1 MIIYSVYAY
10 RACTALYTGQH
21 QRIGTLSNNLLLT
34 MKLPVWK
41 PHMYHN
47 INMLDVESVPG
58 EPSDSFPPNIHE
70 GGGGG
75 KGGGARKDTR
85 S

>member
-1 MIIYSVYAY
+1 MAITHFGIYQFIFISKE
-10 RACTALYTGQH
+10 LF
-21 QRIGTLSNNLLLT
+21 ILSNNLLLT

-41 PHMYHN
+41 PHKYHN

-58 EPSDSFPPNIHE
+58 EPSDSFPPNIHM
-70 GGGGG
+70 GGGG
-75 KGGGARKDTR
+75 KGGGVRKDKR

>member
-1 MIIYSVYAY
+1 MIIYSAYAY
-10 RACTALYTGQH
+10 RACTALYTA

-58 EPSDSFPPNIHE
+58 EPCFPPNIHE

-75 KGGGARKDTR
+75 KGGGARKDMR